1 MAFSWQAVRKTAA
14 ACCISHRTILLYS
27 RFCAAKKSPQRGFP
41 GYTAVAADGI
51 VTGFGKASNGVLKNR
66 YPKGL
71 RTHL

>member
-1 MAFSWQAVRKTAA
+1 MRTDHDAV
-14 ACCISHRTILLYS
+14 HYLL
-27 RFCAAKKSPQRGFP
+27 KL
-41 GYTAVAADGI
+41 AVAADGI